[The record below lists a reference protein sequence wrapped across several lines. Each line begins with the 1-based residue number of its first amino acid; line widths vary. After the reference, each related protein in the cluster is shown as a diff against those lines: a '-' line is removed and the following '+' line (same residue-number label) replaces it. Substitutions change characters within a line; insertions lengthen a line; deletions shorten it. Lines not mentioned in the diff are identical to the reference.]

1 MYKAKVTSKGQITL
15 PVEIRQSLGVQP
27 GERIVFLPE
36 ADGEFRVRKVRSILD
51 LAGCVPYSG
60 PPVTLE
66 EMKQAIAEHADAHDR
81 MTMSAS
87 GRRRAR
93 RARRQAA

>member
-15 PVEIRQSLGVQP
+15 PAEVRQALGVQP
-27 GERIVFLPE
+27 GEKIVFLPE
-36 ADGEFRVRKVRSILD
+36 VDGEFRVRRVGSILD

-60 PPVTLE
+60 PPVTIE
-66 EMKQAIAEHADAHDR
+66 EMKQAIAEHAVALDQATR
-81 MTMSAS
+81 SPA

-93 RARRQAA
+93 RSRGRAA